1 MRGSKDSVEVLVVAA
16 EATLWPLFLAMVVAE
31 AAIADDG
38 PLGSEAS
45 LALPLS
51 CCCITTAVPAPCLV
65 WCIRLDLT
73 LDVGEVTTEE
83 MAEEFSVVAENLVG
97 VTLLSSFAV
106 MQLFLLLLLIF
117 G

>member
-1 MRGSKDSVEVLVVAA
+1 M
-16 EATLWPLFLAMVVAE
+16 
-31 AAIADDG
+31 
-38 PLGSEAS
+38 
-45 LALPLS
+45 
-51 CCCITTAVPAPCLV
+51 
-65 WCIRLDLT
+65 RLDRI